1 MNSIE
6 RNVLE
11 AIGESIT
18 SPDVFTDDSTGMAQI
33 RDSINDAIEEITM
46 LTGAIQRTYPMLLRQ
61 NQGFYRM
68 SFSNDRF
75 GWITDAWLVS
85 IKRRLEQTD
94 ITRLNA
100 FNHHWL
106 HDTGTPEAYGQ
117 IGKDVFY
124 CWPRPS
130 GELVVELSCVV
141 IPDRYENDYD
151 RIKVRDVWQWAA
163 AEYAIGEY
171 YASRGDAKQA
181 IEHHNRYLERLGI
194 ANMYPKSYER
204 KWAYKTDKRPEGAT
218 G

>member
-6 RNVLE
+6 RSVLE
-11 AIGESIT
+11 MIGEST
-18 SPDVFTDDSTGMAQI
+18 DSPDVFTDDSTGMAQI

-46 LTGAIQRTYPMLLRQ
+46 LTGSVQRTYHMLLRG

-68 SFSNDRF
+68 DFKRDRF
-75 GWITDAWLVS
+75 GWITDAWLIS

-94 ITRLNA
+94 ITRLNT
-100 FNHHWL
+100 FNPHWL
-106 HDTGTPEAYGQ
+106 EDTGNPEAYGQ

-124 CWPRPS
+124 VWPKPS
-130 GELVVELSCVV
+130 AELVVELNCVV

-151 RIKVRDVWQWAA
+151 RIRLKSVWQWAA
-163 AEYAIGEY
+163 ADFAVGEY

-181 IEHHNRYLERLGI
+181 IEHHNRYLERLGVI
-194 ANMYPKSYER
+194 GMYPKTYER
-204 KWAYKTDKRPEGAT
+204 QWAYKTQKLQEGAT

>member
-11 AIGESIT
+11 MIGENPD
-18 SPDVFTDDSTGMAQI
+18 SPDVFTDGSQGMAQI
-33 RDSINDAIEEITM
+33 RDSINDAIEEISM
-46 LTGAIQRTYPMLLRQ
+46 LTGSVTRKYHMLLRT
-61 NQGFYRM
+61 NQGFYRLN
-68 SFSNDRF
+68 FKRERF
-75 GWITDAWLVS
+75 GWITDAWLIS

-94 ITRLNA
+94 TIRLNA
-100 FNHHWL
+100 FNHCWMK
-106 HDTGTPEAYGQ
+106 DTGTPEAYGQ

-130 GELVVELSCVV
+130 GELVLELSCVV

-151 RIKVRDVWQWAA
+151 RIKLRDVYQWAA
-163 AEYAIGEY
+163 SDFAIGEY

-181 IEHHNRYLERLGI
+181 IEWHNRYLERLGM
-194 ANMYPKSYER
+194 AGMYPKTKEK
-204 KWAYKTDKRPEGAT
+204 KWGYKTEKQTEGAT